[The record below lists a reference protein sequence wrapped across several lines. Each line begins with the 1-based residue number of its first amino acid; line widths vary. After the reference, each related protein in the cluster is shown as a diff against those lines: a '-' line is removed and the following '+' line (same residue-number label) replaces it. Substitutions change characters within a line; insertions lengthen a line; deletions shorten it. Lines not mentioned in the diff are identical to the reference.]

1 MSPCVNICKADRTNL
16 YCIAC
21 CRTLMEIQKWQWMTE
36 EEQAEIEAAWEENYF
51 EGMEE
56 LGWSNDDT
64 DYILQGPLELSDED
78 GNVIAQ
84 GEE

>member
-36 EEQAEIEAAWEENYF
+36 EEQAQTVALCEIRK
-51 EGMEE
+51 
-56 LGWSNDDT
+56 L
-64 DYILQGPLELSDED
+64 
-78 GNVIAQ
+78 AQ
-84 GEE
+84 KLDR

>member
-36 EEQAEIEAAWEENYF
+36 EEQARTVALCEIRKLAQKLDRHDEQVKAAPKNRRTKPCS
-51 EGMEE
+51 GHD
-56 LGWSNDDT
+56 S
-64 DYILQGPLELSDED
+64 QG
-78 GNVIAQ
+78 
-84 GEE
+84 